1 MKKLIHFFWNPNT
14 KTVQGFKYGAYIIL
28 APILLLTFIL
38 PGAMAL
44 GILFLF
50 FILKSIVS
58 LRAAAIQDIDEEK
71 WEKYSGKDSVA
82 KRAFAIFYTVIVVF
96 IIGIILFYISTEGH
110 LGIILTI
117 FIATLTLPG
126 FLEEIVIIKRCQT
139 EHNLKV

>member
-1 MKKLIHFFWNPNT
+1 
-14 KTVQGFKYGAYIIL
+14 
-28 APILLLTFIL
+28 
-38 PGAMAL
+38 MAL

>member
-1 MKKLIHFFWNPNT
+1 M
-14 KTVQGFKYGAYIIL
+14 QGFKYGAYIIL